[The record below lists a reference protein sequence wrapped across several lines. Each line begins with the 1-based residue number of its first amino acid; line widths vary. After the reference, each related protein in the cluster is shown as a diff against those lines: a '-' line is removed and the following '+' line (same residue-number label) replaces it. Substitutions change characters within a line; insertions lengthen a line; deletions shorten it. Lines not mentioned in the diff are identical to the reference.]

1 MENAGLLLNAVF
13 STVEMFKREFYTKIG
28 DLHMN
33 IQDHHI
39 PVLASELLALL
50 QLEPN
55 HTVVDLTL
63 GRSGHAQLVVNKLSP
78 QAHFIGIDA
87 DPMQIAY
94 AQEQFKSSLV
104 PVSLLQGNFASITE
118 LLHSINILKV
128 DRIYADLGL
137 STVQLLDPTRG
148 FSFQSDTALD
158 MRLDP
163 NSSAPSAATI
173 IATMKEEE
181 LADIF
186 FQLGE
191 EPESRYIAQAIVS
204 QRKIKSITTGIQL
217 AEIVKAAKHRQNKKI
232 HPATQ
237 VFQALRMY
245 VNDELGTLQKMLD
258 QIPDL
263 LTPQGRLAVI
273 TFHSLEDRLVKN
285 TFKAWHQ
292 SGAMTLVNKKVVRPQ
307 WTEKRDN
314 PRARSSYLRIIEN
327 TSAPIRHSQS

>member
-1 MENAGLLLNAVF
+1 
-13 STVEMFKREFYTKIG
+13 
-28 DLHMN
+28 MN

-50 QLEPN
+50 QLEPH

-63 GRSGHAQLVVNKLSP
+63 GRSGHAQLVVKQLSA
-78 QAHFIGIDA
+78 QGHFIGVDA
-87 DPMQIAY
+87 DPMQITY
-94 AQEQFKSSLV
+94 AHEQFKSSLV
-104 PVSLLQGNFASITE
+104 PLTLLQGNFATITQ
-118 LLHSINILKV
+118 LLHSIKVTKV

-137 STVQLLDPTRG
+137 STVQLLDPKRG

-163 NSSAPSAATI
+163 NSSAPSAANI
-173 IATMKEEE
+173 IATLREEE

-191 EPESRYIAQAIVS
+191 ETESRPIAQAIVTE
-204 QRKIKSITTGIQL
+204 RKLKSITTGNQL
-217 AEIVKAAKHRQNKKI
+217 AEIIKNIKRRQNKKI

-245 VNDELGTLQKMLD
+245 VNDELGTLQRMLD
-258 QIPDL
+258 QIPAL
-263 LTPQGRLAVI
+263 LNPNGRLAVI
-273 TFHSLEDRLVKN
+273 TFHSLEDRIVKN

-292 SGAMTLVNKKVVRPQ
+292 SGTMTLVNKKVIRPT

-327 TSAPIRHSQS
+327 TSAPVRHPK

>member
-1 MENAGLLLNAVF
+1 
-13 STVEMFKREFYTKIG
+13 
-28 DLHMN
+28 MN

-50 QLEPN
+50 QLEPH

-63 GRSGHAQLVVNKLSP
+63 GRSGHAQLVVKQLTSKG
-78 QAHFIGIDA
+78 HFIGIDA

-94 AQEQFKSSLV
+94 AQEQFKSSEV
-104 PVSLLQGNFASITE
+104 PVTLLQGNFATVTQ
-118 LLHSINILKV
+118 LLHSAKITKV

-137 STVQLLDPTRG
+137 STVQLLDPKRG
-148 FSFQSDTALD
+148 FSFQSDMALD

-173 IATMKEEE
+173 IATLKEEE

-191 EPESRYIAQAIVS
+191 ETESRQIAQAIVTE
-204 QRKIKSITTGIQL
+204 RKLKSITTGSEL
-217 AEIVKAAKHRQNKKI
+217 AEIIKNTKRRQNKKI

-245 VNDELGTLQKMLD
+245 VNDELGTLQSMLD
-258 QIPDL
+258 QIPSL
-263 LTPQGRLAVI
+263 LHPNGRLAII

-285 TFKAWHQ
+285 TFKAWHN
-292 SGAMTLVNKKVVRPQ
+292 SGAMTLVNKKVVRPA

-314 PRARSSYLRIIEN
+314 PRARSSYLRIIQN
-327 TSAPIRHSQS
+327 TPSPIRHSQSAITPPTSPRSAL

>member
-1 MENAGLLLNAVF
+1 
-13 STVEMFKREFYTKIG
+13 
-28 DLHMN
+28 MN

-63 GRSGHAQLVVNKLSP
+63 GRSGHAQLVVNQLSP
-78 QAHFIGIDA
+78 QGHFIGIDA

-104 PVSLLQGNFASITE
+104 PVTTLQGNFASITE

-173 IATMKEEE
+173 IATLKEEE

-186 FQLGE
+186 FQFGE

-204 QRKIKSITTGIQL
+204 QRKLKSITTGIQL
-217 AEIVKAAKHRQNKKI
+217 AEIVKAAKRRQNKKI

-258 QIPDL
+258 QIPAL
-263 LTPQGRLAVI
+263 LTPQGRLAII

-285 TFKAWHQ
+285 TFKVWHQ

>member
-1 MENAGLLLNAVF
+1 
-13 STVEMFKREFYTKIG
+13 
-28 DLHMN
+28 MN

-50 QLEPN
+50 QLEPH

-63 GRSGHAQLVVNKLSP
+63 GRSGHAQLVVKQLSS
-78 QAHFIGIDA
+78 QGHLIGIDA

-94 AQEQFKSSLV
+94 AQEQFKSSEV
-104 PVSLLQGNFASITE
+104 PVTLLQGNFATITQ
-118 LLHSINILKV
+118 LLHSVKVTKV

-137 STVQLLDPTRG
+137 STVQLLDPKRG

-163 NSSAPSAATI
+163 NSSGPSAATI
-173 IATMKEEE
+173 IATLQEEE

-191 EPESRYIAQAIVS
+191 ETESRQIAQAIVT
-204 QRKIKSITTGIQL
+204 QRKVKSITTGSEL
-217 AEIVKAAKHRQNKKI
+217 AEIVKNTKRRQNKKI

-245 VNDELGTLQKMLD
+245 VNDELGTLQNMLD
-258 QIPDL
+258 QIPSL
-263 LTPQGRLAVI
+263 LNPKGRLAVI

-285 TFKAWHQ
+285 TFKTWHNA
-292 SGAMTLVNKKVVRPQ
+292 GAMTLVNKKVVRPT

-327 TSAPIRHSQS
+327 IPAPIRHSQSFIGN